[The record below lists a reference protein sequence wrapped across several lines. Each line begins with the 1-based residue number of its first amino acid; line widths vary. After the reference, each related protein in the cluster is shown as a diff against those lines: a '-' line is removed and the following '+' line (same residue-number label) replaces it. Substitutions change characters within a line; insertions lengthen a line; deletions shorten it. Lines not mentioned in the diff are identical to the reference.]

1 MLVSF
6 FKNHAFVCPIR
17 EQNITTKDNFSDER
31 WGSAFWSSNCFS
43 YLPFLRYKGSK
54 HHFKWYVNF
63 SFFVQFWWDLFH
75 WIPLNKSF
83 QHCAAICF
91 SIRYRFFRYRGPK
104 GPKTPFSST
113 SIRNFDRIFDL
124 WIYVYFVLLITRWAI
139 TVSIKPLVTCHLTLT
154 YISWLSDFQHIF
166 SISIPRPMIFYVY
179 GQILLS
185 NRGV

>member
-31 WGSAFWSSNCFS
+31 WGSAFWSSNRFS
-43 YLPFLRYKGSK
+43 YLPFFRYKGSK

-91 SIRYRFFRYRGPK
+91 SIRYRFFLDTGGRKDQKLLFQVLVYVIFLLVAQFWSYFWLMDLCLLCVAYYQMSDYSIHK
-104 GPKTPFSST
+104 ASSYL
-113 SIRNFDRIFDL
+113 SPYIDL
-124 WIYVYFVLLITRWAI
+124 YFMVE
-139 TVSIKPLVTCHLTLT
+139 
-154 YISWLSDFQHIF
+154 WLSTYLQ
-166 SISIPRPMIFYVY
+166 YKY
-179 GQILLS
+179 T
-185 NRGV
+185 